1 MWRQFETAWLPR
13 GSPQAPRPILH
24 LGLPRMMKI
33 APHHRTLAFKNQA
46 CFLQAPVVVV
56 IFAQLNPYFPLSL
69 TQILPVTTDL

>member
-1 MWRQFETAWLPR
+1 
-13 GSPQAPRPILH
+13 
-24 LGLPRMMKI
+24 MKI